1 MECDASMV
9 GCGSVLYQ
17 EEMDENG
24 KIKRNIIRYG
34 SRKWTL
40 TESLRHTSLEREAM
54 AILIGVKQHL
64 LYLSACTEA
73 IIKTNLKSLITILRC
88 YNNPEST
95 RMAMISH
102 RLYSL
107 PFKWSL
113 IHIPGVDLPLAD
125 CLSRLYT
132 PYQNAYSDRHL
143 RYPDLQREN
152 IQMPDSWKKPD
163 LILTTEDILEVMI
176 QHIVFVEKSSMPV
189 KEKRLKVLM
198 EEISILHERLVKDED
213 NLLGRVRDNLK
224 YVQKVREAAS
234 KKKVEITPLTAVS
247 ERGLV
252 TPEYI
257 IKKQNENEKIHN
269 IIMTLCTTPREK
281 ISKDMLKKYRLL
293 NDSILVTR
301 KLMDLPFDAPGNIR
315 IVCDVTMSLYILA
328 LPHVMSCHPGMNT
341 LNHLF
346 RNTYKCIEANVAG
359 LVKLVCTGCRVCRFH

>member
-1 MECDASMV
+1 
-9 GCGSVLYQ
+9 
-17 EEMDENG
+17 
-24 KIKRNIIRYG
+24 
-34 SRKWTL
+34 
-40 TESLRHTSLEREAM
+40 
-54 AILIGVKQHL
+54 
-64 LYLSACTEA
+64 
-73 IIKTNLKSLITILRC
+73 
-88 YNNPEST
+88 
-95 RMAMISH
+95 
-102 RLYSL
+102 
-107 PFKWSL
+107 
-113 IHIPGVDLPLAD
+113 
-125 CLSRLYT
+125 
-132 PYQNAYSDRHL
+132 
-143 RYPDLQREN
+143 
-152 IQMPDSWKKPD
+152 MPDSWKKPD

-359 LVKLVCTGCRVCRFH
+359 LVKLVCTGCRVCRFHRPLNKKVKPEGRIPLPTEPMDTWMIDFMVFKKELTFYEGRYQQPSTS